1 MEFAEH
7 EGANW
12 RKDLSNWLDNNLGHK
27 AFDPVVNSKKLIK
40 DEGAENY
47 RIWKE
52 TNLNN
57 YINFIRKCVDEDINI
72 VRNHTDYL
80 ICLWDKNVLKGAGTH
95 SEVTIAYDSK
105 KPVYLINNLPKKDVF
120 LGRQIFWDRE
130 KEEALIL
137 VKWKNKK
144 LWKNIPMEEVNKIQ
158 KEFEDNV
165 ISSLNIDKNP
175 FELIFEGE
183 LEKQK

>member
-1 MEFAEH
+1 MIVYLSGAMEFAED

-12 RKDLSNWLDNNLGHK
+12 RKDLSIWLENNLGHK

-40 DEGAENY
+40 EEGAENY

-105 KPVYLINNLPKKDVF
+105 KPVYLINKLPKKDLSGWIMACSTEIFNNFDELKNF
-120 LGRQIFWDRE
+120 LI
-130 KEEALIL
+130 
-137 VKWKNKK
+137 KK
-144 LWKNIPMEEVNKIQ
+144 YKSNESP
-158 KEFEDNV
+158 
-165 ISSLNIDKNP
+165 
-175 FELIFEGE
+175 
-183 LEKQK
+183 

>member
-1 MEFAEH
+1 MIVYLSGAMEFAED

-12 RKDLSNWLDNNLGHK
+12 RKDLSSWLENNLGHK

-40 DEGAENY
+40 EEGAENY
-47 RIWKE
+47 RIWKK

-105 KPVYLINNLPKKDVF
+105 KPVYLINNLPKKDLSGWIMACSTEIFNNFDELKNF
-120 LGRQIFWDRE
+120 LI
-130 KEEALIL
+130 
-137 VKWKNKK
+137 KK
-144 LWKNIPMEEVNKIQ
+144 YKSNESP
-158 KEFEDNV
+158 
-165 ISSLNIDKNP
+165 
-175 FELIFEGE
+175 
-183 LEKQK
+183 